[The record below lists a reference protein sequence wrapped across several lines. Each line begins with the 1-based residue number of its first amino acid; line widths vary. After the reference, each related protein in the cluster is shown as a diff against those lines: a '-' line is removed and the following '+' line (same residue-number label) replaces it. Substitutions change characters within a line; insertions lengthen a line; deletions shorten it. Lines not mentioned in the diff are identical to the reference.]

1 MKEEVIISIIKQKNY
16 LLPSYLLTNYHKL
29 NLTEEEVLIL
39 SIMLNKQNKISY
51 DVNAFT
57 EEIDMEKYKIM
68 SIISSLEEKKV
79 ISIELIKNQFGKK
92 EEYIN
97 LDLLYGKI
105 MSIYLNV
112 NKEIKEDTNLYAIF
126 ENELGRTLSPMEYEI
141 IKGWTMDN
149 FSSELITLAL
159 KEAVYNGVSNLRY
172 IDKVLYEW
180 RKKNIKTKEDIIKDK
195 ERYHK
200 NKKEKVEV
208 FDYNWL
214 DE

>member
-141 IKGWTMDN
+141 IKGWINSNMN
-149 FSSELITLAL
+149 NELIIEAL
-159 KEAVYNGVSNLRY
+159 KEAVYNGATGLRY
-172 IDKVLYEW
+172 IEKILYEW
-180 RKKNIKTKEDIIKDK
+180 KRKNIKTKEDVIKDK
-195 ERYHK
+195 ERYR
-200 NKKEKVEV
+200 KKKGEDVDV

>member
-1 MKEEVIISIIKQKNY
+1 
-16 LLPSYLLTNYHKL
+16 
-29 NLTEEEVLIL
+29 
-39 SIMLNKQNKISY
+39 MLNKQNKISY